1 MLRHIKKWRNIF
13 LPFICFLLLFIYRRR
28 FAGESENGKFLF
40 QVHHTSS
47 LPIRKKKDPTVSIFV
62 KHSKID
68 SFMSLKTTNSTINV
82 VSQCVKETL
91 NETTILL
98 FCTVVVWQLKKD
110 RVPTIKVKK
119 NNNRRLHLH
128 CYNNIG
134 TRRHTVHRKIKKCRE
149 GFFFML
155 IHQDGMDPHYI
166 DGCNKNEVSRTR
178 QKGERE

>member
-1 MLRHIKKWRNIF
+1 MEKHFSSFYLFFVTFHLSQAFCRWIRKWKISF
-13 LPFICFLLLFIYRRR
+13 
-28 FAGESENGKFLF
+28 
-40 QVHHTSS
+40 SS
-47 LPIRKKKDPTVSIFV
+47 PSHKLTTDKKKKDPTVSIFV

-134 TRRHTVHRKIKKCRE
+134 TLRHTVHRKKKCRE

>member
-1 MLRHIKKWRNIF
+1 MELIPIILMGVIKMKNRGTNKK
-13 LPFICFLLLFIYRRR
+13 
-28 FAGESENGKFLF
+28 AKENK
-40 QVHHTSS
+40 T
-47 LPIRKKKDPTVSIFV
+47 RKKTTNPTVSIFV

-91 NETTILL
+91 NETTTILL

-134 TRRHTVHRKIKKCRE
+134 TRRHTVSQV
-149 GFFFML
+149 FFFFFL
-155 IHQDGMDPHYI
+155 TTEISVLLNRYF
-166 DGCNKNEVSRTR
+166 KRTTIP
-178 QKGERE
+178 E